1 MGNEEKPRRIK
12 SSENLCDTCI
22 HNPKRGKKR
31 DGAGIKEFSKKV
43 IVCLT
48 LAWFVGLVTAL
59 SVIVCELVTT
69 GQTTALS
76 DTLLYIGA
84 PMTGGVLGYL
94 VKSAVEN
101 REKIRGSAED
111 EENESNGAI
120 DEVQDDDFLQP

>member
-1 MGNEEKPRRIK
+1 MENEEKPRRIK

-22 HNPKRGKKR
+22 HNPKRGGKR
-31 DGAGIKEFSKKV
+31 DRVKEFSKKV

-120 DEVQDDDFLQP
+120 DEVQGDDFLQP

>member
-1 MGNEEKPRRIK
+1 MESEEETRRSK
-12 SSENLCDTCI
+12 RAENLCDTCI
-22 HNPKRGKKR
+22 HNPTRGGKR
-31 DGAGIKEFSKKV
+31 DRVKEFSKKV

-101 REKIRGSAED
+101 REKIRGSAEED
-111 EENESNGAI
+111 EDLNPNIDTINENIYTEEQN
-120 DEVQDDDFLQP
+120 L